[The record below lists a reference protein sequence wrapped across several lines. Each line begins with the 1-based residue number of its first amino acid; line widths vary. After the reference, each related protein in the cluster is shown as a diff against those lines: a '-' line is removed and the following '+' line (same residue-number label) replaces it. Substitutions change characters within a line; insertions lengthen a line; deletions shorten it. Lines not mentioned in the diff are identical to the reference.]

1 MKREEL
7 TELGVAPEL
16 LDPIMALN
24 GRDIEK
30 HKAAAQ
36 RWEEKY
42 GEDTAALK
50 AQLGDARYTHAADR
64 AVSALH
70 FSSESAKKTFCAE
83 LKDAALAVEEDS
95 LSGFDAFVSRY
106 REKDPAAF
114 ADTAGETPMFVR
126 PSGGTSIHNGPR
138 AALRAAFGLNN

>member
-7 TELGVAPEL
+7 TEIGVAPEL
-16 LDPIMALN
+16 LDAVMALN

-50 AQLGDARYTHAADR
+50 AQLGDARYAHAADS
-64 AVSALH
+64 AVSGLR
-70 FSSESAKKTFCAE
+70 FSSESAKKAFCAE
-83 LKDAALAVEEDS
+83 LKAASLAVENDA
-95 LSGFDAFVSRY
+95 LCGFDDFVNSY

-114 ADTAGETPMFVR
+114 AGDAGKTPVFVR
-126 PSGGTSIHNGPR
+126 PSGGTPIHNGPR
-138 AALRAAFGLNN
+138 AALRAAFGLDD